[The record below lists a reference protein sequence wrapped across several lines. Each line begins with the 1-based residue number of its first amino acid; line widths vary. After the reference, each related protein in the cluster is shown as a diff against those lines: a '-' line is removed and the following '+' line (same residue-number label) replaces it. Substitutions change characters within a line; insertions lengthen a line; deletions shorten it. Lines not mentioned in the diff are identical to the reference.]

1 MMSRTA
7 VEVRDAVPEDA
18 ADLVRLWA
26 DHVPRSMAPE
36 DDMRLVVK
44 RAAQSGADRILV
56 ASYDGV
62 FAGALY
68 LQVAARSPL
77 DPEPVLNLLLPEV
90 LATFRRHGVGHAL
103 MEAGV
108 AHAEKLGVS
117 QVRSASDTGDRLAQ
131 RFMARLALSPVATF
145 RAAPTH
151 VVRAKLAGGSRGRP
165 GARALTAVVAQRRS
179 QRRRQPVE

>member
-1 MMSRTA
+1 MSRTA
-7 VEVRDAVPEDA
+7 IEVRDAEPADA

-44 RAAQSGADRILV
+44 RAAQSSADRILV
-56 ASYDGV
+56 ATYDGV
-62 FAGALY
+62 FAGASY
-68 LQVAARSPL
+68 LQIAPRSPL

-90 LATFRRHGVGHAL
+90 VAGFRRHGVGHAL

-108 AHAEKLGVS
+108 VHAEKAGVHE
-117 QVRSASDTGDRLAQ
+117 VRSAAHAGDRIAQ

-145 RAAPTH
+145 RSAPTH
-151 VVRAKLAGGSRGRP
+151 VVRAKLAGRTRGRP
-165 GARALTAVVAQRRS
+165 GTRALTAVVAQRRS
-179 QRRRQPVE
+179 QRRRRSAE